1 MPNLPYEEK
10 AMNNVQTDTN
20 KPRSGF
26 AIAAL
31 VLGIVAAATS
41 FMPIINNAS
50 FFIAL
55 IGLILAIV
63 AIAGIRKGKNSGK
76 GLAVAGLVL
85 SIVAG
90 LLVLGTQAF
99 YSAVLNEAVDQSTQQ
114 LNKMTGDAT
123 DDILGVDVEVTIGD
137 YSISKDQYGLVKSDL
152 PVTVTNLLK
161 EPASFWINVEAV
173 DANGSRINDD
183 TVIVNDLGAGQS
195 TKLDAFAFVSSDDY
209 EAMKNASFSI
219 ISVSEI

>member
-1 MPNLPYEEK
+1 
-10 AMNNVQTDTN
+10 MNSVQTDTN

-63 AIAGIRKGKNSGK
+63 AIAGIRKGRNSGK

-99 YSAVLNEAVDQSTQQ
+99 YSAVLDEAVDQSTQQ

-137 YSISKDQYGLVKSDL
+137 YSISKDQYGLVKSGL
-152 PVTVTNLLK
+152 PVMVKNLLN
-161 EPASFWINVEAV
+161 EPSSFWINIEAV

-183 TVIVNDLGAGQS
+183 TVIINDLGAGQS

-209 EAMKNASFSI
+209 EAMKNASFNI
-219 ISVSEI
+219 ISVSEM

>member
-1 MPNLPYEEK
+1 
-10 AMNNVQTDTN
+10 MNSVQTDTN

-50 FFIAL
+50 FFIAM
-55 IGLILAIV
+55 IGFILAIV
-63 AIAGIRKGKNSGK
+63 AIAGIRKGRNSGK

-137 YSISKDQYGLVKSDL
+137 YSISKDQYGLVKSGL
-152 PVTVTNLLK
+152 PVTVKNLLK
-161 EPASFWINVEAV
+161 EPASFWINIEAV

-183 TVIVNDLGAGQS
+183 TVIINDLGAGQS

-209 EAMKNASFSI
+209 EAMKNASFNI
-219 ISVSEI
+219 ISVSEM

>member
-1 MPNLPYEEK
+1 
-10 AMNNVQTDTN
+10 MNNVQTDTN

-85 SIVAG
+85 SSVAG

-123 DDILGVDVEVTIGD
+123 DDILGVDVEATIGD

>member
-1 MPNLPYEEK
+1 
-10 AMNNVQTDTN
+10 MNSVQTDTN

-85 SIVAG
+85 SIAAG

-137 YSISKDQYGLVKSDL
+137 YSINKDQYGLVKSDL
-152 PVTVTNLLK
+152 PVTVTNLLN
-161 EPASFWINVEAV
+161 EPSSFWINIEAV

-183 TVIVNDLGAGQS
+183 TVIINDLGAGQS

-209 EAMKNASFSI
+209 EAMKNASFNI
-219 ISVSEI
+219 ISVSEM

>member
-1 MPNLPYEEK
+1 
-10 AMNNVQTDTN
+10 MNSVQTDTN

-31 VLGIVAAATS
+31 VLGIVAVATS

-137 YSISKDQYGLVKSDL
+137 YSINKDQYGLVKSDL

-161 EPASFWINVEAV
+161 EPASFWINIEAV

-195 TKLDAFAFVSSDDY
+195 TKLEAFAFVSSDDY
-209 EAMKNASFSI
+209 EAMKNASFNI

>member
-1 MPNLPYEEK
+1 
-10 AMNNVQTDTN
+10 MNSVQTDTN

-55 IGLILAIV
+55 IGFILAIV
-63 AIAGIRKGKNSGK
+63 AIAGIRKGRNSGK

-99 YSAVLNEAVDQSTQQ
+99 YSAVLDEAVDQSTQQ

-137 YSISKDQYGLVKSDL
+137 YSISKDQYGLVKSGL
-152 PVTVTNLLK
+152 PVTVKNLLN
-161 EPASFWINVEAV
+161 EPSSFWINIEAV

-195 TKLDAFAFVSSDDY
+195 TKLEAFAFVSSDDY
-209 EAMKNASFSI
+209 EAMKNASFNI
-219 ISVSEI
+219 ISVSEM

>member
-1 MPNLPYEEK
+1 
-10 AMNNVQTDTN
+10 MNSVQTDIN
-20 KPRSGF
+20 KPRSGS
-26 AIAAL
+26 AIASL

-55 IGLILAIV
+55 VGLVLAIV

-99 YSAVLNEAVDQSTQQ
+99 YSAVLDEAVDQSTQQ

-137 YSISKDQYGLVKSDL
+137 YSISKDQYGFVKSDL
-152 PVTVTNLLK
+152 PVTVTNLLN

-183 TVIVNDLGAGQS
+183 TVIVNELGAGQS
-195 TKLDAFAFVSSDDY
+195 TKLDAFAYVNSDDFD
-209 EAMKNASFSI
+209 AMTKARFKI
-219 ISVSEI
+219 VSVSEM

>member
-1 MPNLPYEEK
+1 
-10 AMNNVQTDTN
+10 MNSVQTDTN

-55 IGLILAIV
+55 IGFILAIV
-63 AIAGIRKGKNSGK
+63 AIAGIRKGRNSGK

-99 YSAVLNEAVDQSTQQ
+99 YSAVLDEAVDQSTQQ

-152 PVTVTNLLK
+152 PVTVKNLLN
-161 EPASFWINVEAV
+161 EPSSFWINIEAV

-209 EAMKNASFSI
+209 EAMKNASFNI
-219 ISVSEI
+219 ISVSEM

>member
-1 MPNLPYEEK
+1 
-10 AMNNVQTDTN
+10 MNNVQTDTN

-161 EPASFWINVEAV
+161 EPTSFWINVEAV

-209 EAMKNASFSI
+209 EAMKNASFNI
-219 ISVSEI
+219 ISVSEM

>member
-1 MPNLPYEEK
+1 
-10 AMNNVQTDTN
+10 MNSVQTDTN

-55 IGLILAIV
+55 IGFILAIV
-63 AIAGIRKGKNSGK
+63 AIAGIRKGRNSGK

-99 YSAVLNEAVDQSTQQ
+99 YSAVLDEAVDQSTQQ

-137 YSISKDQYGLVKSDL
+137 YSISKDQYGLVKSGL
-152 PVTVTNLLK
+152 PVTVKNLLK
-161 EPASFWINVEAV
+161 EPASFWINIEAV

-195 TKLDAFAFVSSDDY
+195 TKLEAFAFVSSDDY
-209 EAMKNASFSI
+209 EAMKNASFNI

>member
-1 MPNLPYEEK
+1 
-10 AMNNVQTDTN
+10 MNNVQTDTN

-90 LLVLGTQAF
+90 LLVLGTQTF

-183 TVIVNDLGAGQS
+183 TVIINDLGAGQS

-209 EAMKNASFSI
+209 EAMKNASFNI
-219 ISVSEI
+219 ISISEI

>member
-1 MPNLPYEEK
+1 
-10 AMNNVQTDTN
+10 MNSVQTDTN

-55 IGLILAIV
+55 IGFILAIV
-63 AIAGIRKGKNSGK
+63 AIAGIRKGRNSGK

-137 YSISKDQYGLVKSDL
+137 YSISKDQYGLVKSGL
-152 PVTVTNLLK
+152 PVTVKNLLN
-161 EPASFWINVEAV
+161 EPSSFWINIEAV

-183 TVIVNDLGAGQS
+183 TVIINDLGAGQS

-209 EAMKNASFSI
+209 EAMKNASFNI
-219 ISVSEI
+219 ISVSEM

>member
-1 MPNLPYEEK
+1 
-10 AMNNVQTDTN
+10 MNSLQTDTN
-20 KPRSGF
+20 KPRSGL

-55 IGLILAIV
+55 IGLVLAIV

-76 GLAVAGLVL
+76 GIAVAGLVL

-99 YSAVLNEAVDQSTQQ
+99 YSAVLDEAVDQSTQQ

-152 PVTVTNLLK
+152 PVTVKNLLN

-183 TVIVNDLGAGQS
+183 TVIINDLGAGQS

-209 EAMKNASFSI
+209 EAMKNASFNI

>member
-1 MPNLPYEEK
+1 
-10 AMNNVQTDTN
+10 MNSVQTDTN

-99 YSAVLNEAVDQSTQQ
+99 YSAVLDEAVDQSTQQ

-137 YSISKDQYGLVKSDL
+137 YSISKDQYGLVKSGL
-152 PVTVTNLLK
+152 PVTVKNLLK
-161 EPASFWINVEAV
+161 EPASFWINIEAV

-209 EAMKNASFSI
+209 EAMKNASFNI
-219 ISVSEI
+219 ISVSEM

>member
-1 MPNLPYEEK
+1 
-10 AMNNVQTDTN
+10 MNSVQTDTN
-20 KPRSGF
+20 KSRSGF

-137 YSISKDQYGLVKSDL
+137 YSINKDQYGLVKSDL

-161 EPASFWINVEAV
+161 EPSSFWINIEAV

-183 TVIVNDLGAGQS
+183 TVIINDLGAGQS
-195 TKLDAFAFVSSDDY
+195 TKLDALPS
-209 EAMKNASFSI
+209 
-219 ISVSEI
+219 

>member
-1 MPNLPYEEK
+1 
-10 AMNNVQTDTN
+10 MNSVQTDTN

-137 YSISKDQYGLVKSDL
+137 YSINKDQYGLVKSDL
-152 PVTVTNLLK
+152 PVTVTNLLN
-161 EPASFWINVEAV
+161 EPSSFWINIEAV

-183 TVIVNDLGAGQS
+183 TVIINDLGAGQS
-195 TKLDAFAFVSSDDY
+195 TKLDAFVFVSSDGY
-209 EAMKNASFSI
+209 EAMKNASFNI
-219 ISVSEI
+219 ISVSEM

>member
-1 MPNLPYEEK
+1 
-10 AMNNVQTDTN
+10 MNSVQTDTN

-137 YSISKDQYGLVKSDL
+137 YSINKDQYGLVKSDL

-161 EPASFWINVEAV
+161 EPASFWINIEAV

-195 TKLDAFAFVSSDDY
+195 TKLEAFAFVSSDDY
-209 EAMKNASFSI
+209 EAMKNASFNI
-219 ISVSEI
+219 ISVSEM

>member
-1 MPNLPYEEK
+1 
-10 AMNNVQTDTN
+10 MNSVQTDTN

-55 IGLILAIV
+55 IGFILAIV
-63 AIAGIRKGKNSGK
+63 AIAGIRKGRNSGK

-99 YSAVLNEAVDQSTQQ
+99 YSAVLDEAVDQSTQQ

-152 PVTVTNLLK
+152 PVTVKNLLN
-161 EPASFWINVEAV
+161 EPSSFWINIEAV

-183 TVIVNDLGAGQS
+183 TVIINDLGAGQS

-209 EAMKNASFSI
+209 EAMKNASFNI
-219 ISVSEI
+219 ISVSEM

>member
-1 MPNLPYEEK
+1 
-10 AMNNVQTDTN
+10 MNSVQTDTN

-63 AIAGIRKGKNSGK
+63 AIAGIRKGRNSGK

-99 YSAVLNEAVDQSTQQ
+99 YSAVLDEAVDQSTQQ

-137 YSISKDQYGLVKSDL
+137 YSISKDQYGLVKSGL
-152 PVTVTNLLK
+152 PVTVKNLLN
-161 EPASFWINVEAV
+161 EPSSFWINIEAV

-183 TVIVNDLGAGQS
+183 TVIINDLGAGQS

-209 EAMKNASFSI
+209 EAMKNASFNI
-219 ISVSEI
+219 ISVSEM

>member
-1 MPNLPYEEK
+1 
-10 AMNNVQTDTN
+10 MNSVQTDTN

-55 IGLILAIV
+55 IGFILAIV
-63 AIAGIRKGKNSGK
+63 AIAGIRKGRNSGK

-99 YSAVLNEAVDQSTQQ
+99 YSAVLDEAVDQSTQQ
-114 LNKMTGDAT
+114 LNKMTGNAT
-123 DDILGVDVEVTIGD
+123 DDILGVDVEVTIGE
-137 YSISKDQYGLVKSDL
+137 YSISKDQYGLVKSGL
-152 PVTVTNLLK
+152 PVTVKNLLN
-161 EPASFWINVEAV
+161 EPSSFWINIEAV

-183 TVIVNDLGAGQS
+183 TVIINDLGAGQS
-195 TKLDAFAFVSSDDY
+195 TKLEAFAFVSSDDY
-209 EAMKNASFSI
+209 EAMKNASFNI
-219 ISVSEI
+219 ISVSEM

>member
-1 MPNLPYEEK
+1 
-10 AMNNVQTDTN
+10 MNSVQTDTN

-99 YSAVLNEAVDQSTQQ
+99 YSAVLDEAVDQSTQQ

-152 PVTVTNLLK
+152 PVTVKNLLN
-161 EPASFWINVEAV
+161 EPSSFWINIEAV

-183 TVIVNDLGAGQS
+183 TVIINDLGAGQS

-209 EAMKNASFSI
+209 EAMKNASFNI
-219 ISVSEI
+219 ISVSEM

>member
-1 MPNLPYEEK
+1 
-10 AMNNVQTDTN
+10 MNSVQTDTN
-20 KPRSGF
+20 KPRFGF

-63 AIAGIRKGKNSGK
+63 AIVGIRKGKNSGK

-99 YSAVLNEAVDQSTQQ
+99 YSAVLDEAVDQSTQQ

-137 YSISKDQYGLVKSDL
+137 YSINKDQYGLVKSDL
-152 PVTVTNLLK
+152 PVTVKNLLN

-195 TKLDAFAFVSSDDY
+195 TKLEAFAFVNSDDY
-209 EAMKNASFSI
+209 EAMKNASFNI

>member
-1 MPNLPYEEK
+1 
-10 AMNNVQTDTN
+10 MNSVQTDTN

-55 IGLILAIV
+55 IGFILAIV
-63 AIAGIRKGKNSGK
+63 AIAGIRKGRNSGK

-99 YSAVLNEAVDQSTQQ
+99 YSAVLDEAVDQSTQQ

-137 YSISKDQYGLVKSDL
+137 YSINKDQYGLVKSDL

-161 EPASFWINVEAV
+161 EPASFWINIEAV

-195 TKLDAFAFVSSDDY
+195 TKLEAFAFVSSDDY
-209 EAMKNASFSI
+209 EAMKNASFNI
-219 ISVSEI
+219 ISVSEM

>member
-1 MPNLPYEEK
+1 
-10 AMNNVQTDTN
+10 MNSVQTDTN

-99 YSAVLNEAVDQSTQQ
+99 YSAVLDEAVDQSTQQ

-137 YSISKDQYGLVKSDL
+137 YSINKDQYGLVKSNL
-152 PVTVTNLLK
+152 PVTVTNLLN

-195 TKLDAFAFVSSDDY
+195 TKLEAFAFVSSDDY
-209 EAMKNASFSI
+209 EAMKNASFNI

>member
-1 MPNLPYEEK
+1 
-10 AMNNVQTDTN
+10 MNSVQTDTN

-152 PVTVTNLLK
+152 PVTVKNLLN
-161 EPASFWINVEAV
+161 EPSSFWINIEAV

-209 EAMKNASFSI
+209 EAMKNASFNI
-219 ISVSEI
+219 ISVSEM

>member
-1 MPNLPYEEK
+1 
-10 AMNNVQTDTN
+10 MNSVQTDTN

-55 IGLILAIV
+55 TGFILAIV
-63 AIAGIRKGKNSGK
+63 AIAGIRKGRNSGK

-99 YSAVLNEAVDQSTQQ
+99 YSAVLDEAVDQSTQQ

-152 PVTVTNLLK
+152 PVTVKNLLN
-161 EPASFWINVEAV
+161 EPSSFWINIEAV

-209 EAMKNASFSI
+209 EAMKNASFNI
-219 ISVSEI
+219 ISVSEM

>member
-1 MPNLPYEEK
+1 
-10 AMNNVQTDTN
+10 MNSVQTDTN

-137 YSISKDQYGLVKSDL
+137 YSISKDQYGLVKSGL
-152 PVTVTNLLK
+152 PVTVKTCSTSPLRFGLTSK
-161 EPASFWINVEAV
+161 PLMQTVRASTMIPSLSTTLARDRVRS
-173 DANGSRINDD
+173 SRP
-183 TVIVNDLGAGQS
+183 LPS
-195 TKLDAFAFVSSDDY
+195 
-209 EAMKNASFSI
+209 
-219 ISVSEI
+219 

>member
-1 MPNLPYEEK
+1 
-10 AMNNVQTDTN
+10 MNSVQTDTN

-99 YSAVLNEAVDQSTQQ
+99 YSAVLDEAVDQSTQQ

-137 YSISKDQYGLVKSDL
+137 YSINKDQYGLVKSNL
-152 PVTVTNLLK
+152 PVTVKNLLN

>member
-1 MPNLPYEEK
+1 
-10 AMNNVQTDTN
+10 MNSVQTDTN

-137 YSISKDQYGLVKSDL
+137 YSINKDQYGLVKSDL

-161 EPASFWINVEAV
+161 EPASFWINIEAV

-195 TKLDAFAFVSSDDY
+195 TKLEAFAFVSSDDY
-209 EAMKNASFSI
+209 EAMKNASFNI

>member
-1 MPNLPYEEK
+1 
-10 AMNNVQTDTN
+10 MNNVQTDTN

-183 TVIVNDLGAGQS
+183 TVIVNDLGAGQR

>member
-1 MPNLPYEEK
+1 
-10 AMNNVQTDTN
+10 MNSIQTDTN

-161 EPASFWINVEAV
+161 EPASFWINIEAV

-195 TKLDAFAFVSSDDY
+195 TKLEAFAFVSSDDY
-209 EAMKNASFSI
+209 EAMKNASFNI

>member
-1 MPNLPYEEK
+1 
-10 AMNNVQTDTN
+10 MNSVQTDTN

-31 VLGIVAAATS
+31 VLGVVAAATS

-55 IGLILAIV
+55 IGFVLAIV

-85 SIVAG
+85 SIAAG

-137 YSISKDQYGLVKSDL
+137 YSINKDQYGLVKSDL
-152 PVTVTNLLK
+152 PVTVTNLLN
-161 EPASFWINVEAV
+161 EPSSFWINIEAV

-183 TVIVNDLGAGQS
+183 TVIINDLGAGQS

-209 EAMKNASFSI
+209 EAMKNASFNI
-219 ISVSEI
+219 ISVSEM

>member
-1 MPNLPYEEK
+1 
-10 AMNNVQTDTN
+10 MNNVQTDTN

-63 AIAGIRKGKNSGK
+63 AIARIRKGKNSGK

>member
-1 MPNLPYEEK
+1 
-10 AMNNVQTDTN
+10 MNSLQTDTN
-20 KPRSGF
+20 KPRSGL

-55 IGLILAIV
+55 VGLILAIV

-99 YSAVLNEAVDQSTQQ
+99 YSAVLDEAVDQSTQQ

-152 PVTVTNLLK
+152 PVTVKNLLN
-161 EPASFWINVEAV
+161 ESASFWINLEAV

-183 TVIVNDLGAGQS
+183 TVIINDLGAGQS

>member
-1 MPNLPYEEK
+1 
-10 AMNNVQTDTN
+10 MNSVQTDTN

-63 AIAGIRKGKNSGK
+63 AIVGIRKGKNSGK

-99 YSAVLNEAVDQSTQQ
+99 YSAVLDEAVDQSTQQ

-137 YSISKDQYGLVKSDL
+137 YSINKDQYGLVKSDL
-152 PVTVTNLLK
+152 PVTVKNLLN

-195 TKLDAFAFVSSDDY
+195 TKLEVFAFVNSDDY
-209 EAMKNASFSI
+209 EAMKNASFNI

>member
-1 MPNLPYEEK
+1 
-10 AMNNVQTDTN
+10 MNSVQTDTN
-20 KPRSGF
+20 KPRPGF

-137 YSISKDQYGLVKSDL
+137 YSINKDQYGLVKSDL
-152 PVTVTNLLK
+152 PVTVTNLLN
-161 EPASFWINVEAV
+161 EPSSFWINIEAV

-195 TKLDAFAFVSSDDY
+195 TKLEAFAFVSSDGY
-209 EAMKNASFSI
+209 EAMKNASFNI
-219 ISVSEI
+219 ISVSEM

>member
-1 MPNLPYEEK
+1 
-10 AMNNVQTDTN
+10 MNSVQTNTS
-20 KPRSGF
+20 KPRSGL

-41 FMPIINNAS
+41 FMPIINNIS

-55 IGLILAIV
+55 IGLVLAIV
-63 AIAGIRKGKNSGK
+63 AMVGISKGKNSGK
-76 GLAVAGLVL
+76 GIAIAGLVL

-90 LLVLGTQAF
+90 VMVLGTQAF
-99 YSAVLNEAVDQSTQQ
+99 YSAVLDEAMDQSTRQ

-137 YSISKDQYGLVKSDL
+137 YSISKDQYGFVKSDL
-152 PVTVTNLLK
+152 PVTVTNLLN
-161 EPASFWINVEAV
+161 EPASYWINVEAV
-173 DANGSRINDD
+173 DASGARIDDD

-195 TKLDAFAFVSSDDY
+195 TKLSAFAYVSSDDY
-209 EAMKNASFSI
+209 QTMKNAKFNI
-219 ISVSEI
+219 ISISEM

>member
-1 MPNLPYEEK
+1 
-10 AMNNVQTDTN
+10 MNNVQTDTN

-209 EAMKNASFSI
+209 EAMKNASFNI

>member
-1 MPNLPYEEK
+1 
-10 AMNNVQTDTN
+10 MNSVQTDTN

-99 YSAVLNEAVDQSTQQ
+99 YSAVLDEAVDQSTQQ

-137 YSISKDQYGLVKSDL
+137 YSINKDQYGLVKSDL
-152 PVTVTNLLK
+152 PVTVKNLLN

-195 TKLDAFAFVSSDDY
+195 TKLEAFAFVSSDDY
-209 EAMKNASFSI
+209 EAMKNASFNI